1 MPPIITPR
9 NVALGLAIVS
19 SILLT
24 TAWISV
30 TLRVLVRTSIKG
42 YGLDDTFMVGGLV
55 SRVSES
61 QLQG

>member
-30 TLRVLVRTSIKG
+30 TLRVLVRRSIKG